1 MTTQPIRLFAVIA
14 TFAFVSTAYAH
25 GCDPVDKYL
34 IGHYHGQCDDAT
46 ELPQGKGE
54 AKGADTYVG
63 EFMQG
68 KPDGK
73 GVYTWENGA
82 RLTGSFKDG
91 KAHGAG
97 TFVSAQGVRYQ
108 GDFSDGRLMAIRKA
122 DCPKTRGPL
131 SC

>member
-1 MTTQPIRLFAVIA
+1 MTIPTIRLFAALA
-14 TFAFVSTAYAH
+14 TFALVPVVYGH
-25 GCDPVDKYL
+25 GCDPVDRYL
-34 IGHYHGQCDDAT
+34 IGHYHGECDDAT

-54 AKGADTYVG
+54 AKGADTYIG

-68 KPDGK
+68 MPDGK

-82 RLTGSFKDG
+82 RLTGSFKEG

-108 GDFSDGRLMAIRKA
+108 GDFSNGRLTAIKKA
-122 DCPKTRGPL
+122 DCPTTPGPL